1 MGGYSA
7 SSYFEWEEEPAC
19 LIVPVLYEMRFD
31 MDLKEELFAFIA
43 LSLKYLLPS
52 ADYENILSG
61 LGN

>member
-1 MGGYSA
+1 MIRELKSGILRRYGG
-7 SSYFEWEEEPAC
+7 FF
-19 LIVPVLYEMRFD
+19 PVLYEMRFD